1 LHSVFLQITMQTV
14 RKSGYSR
21 RGPYRTRGSGY
32 LRSRRSVRKPT
43 RYGGQGRYYR
53 YGARRIMRGMGAY
66 VENAIVTS
74 GMPGAHNPVPSFSAR
89 TDGTI
94 QLSNK
99 EYIGDIFAPITPG
112 AFVNYTY
119 PINPAME
126 KTFPWLCQLAEN
138 YDEYTLKQ
146 CIFTYKSSVA
156 DFASAS
162 GQVGQ
167 VIMATQ
173 YNAAAQPFTDKQNM
187 MQYAFACSGKT
198 SEDMLQGV
206 ECDPTKLSGPTGHFT
221 RNGPIP
227 ITSGADINNYDHGA
241 LNVAVT
247 DCPSAYAGQ
256 QLGEL
261 WVSYT
266 IELRKPKFVT
276 ANGWGIGRDVYVNA
290 GNWWGSLPFGSN
302 GAGAP
307 YTRATMG
314 TSYKGQANNLNTK
327 LLCPASATVTQ
338 GTDSWVSSNPT
349 PVVGFAVGS
358 AQWLAQPGGVY
369 ISGSYVATDV
379 ISFAVV
385 FDSGYSGNVQII
397 LNVSGAVAT
406 DTPVCNVFLP
416 YSSNITAINDI
427 YDTSADAWCP
437 LVRPAVYPPA
447 AAGVSNKNTMVM
459 HLRIAPNT
467 YGAPNQ
473 IIFTTPVG
481 YGAAPDRII
490 NSYMDISEYNTAFN
504 YRQDG
509 TADMIVLTNAAGA
522 IVPY

>member
-1 LHSVFLQITMQTV
+1 MQAL

-21 RGPYRTRGSGY
+21 RGPYRTRGSGL
-32 LRSRRSVRKPT
+32 LRSRRSIRKPA

-53 YGARRIMRGMGAY
+53 YGTRRLMRGMGAY

-74 GMPGAHNPVPSFSAR
+74 GMPGAHNPVPSFSHK

-94 QLSNK
+94 SLSNK
-99 EYIGDIFAPITPG
+99 EYIGDIFAPVVAG
-112 AFVNYTY
+112 AFQNTVYPVN
-119 PINPAME
+119 PGME

-206 ECDPTKLSGPTGHFT
+206 ECDPAKLSGPTGHFT

-247 DCPSAYAGQ
+247 DCPATYAGQ

-266 IELRKPKFVT
+266 VELRKPKFVT
-276 ANGWGIGRDVYVNA
+276 ANGWGIGRDVYVNQ
-290 GNWWGSLPFGSN
+290 GNWWGTIPFGSN
-302 GAGAP
+302 GLGAP
-307 YTRATMG
+307 YSRATMG
-314 TSYKGQANNLNTK
+314 QSLKGQANNLGTK
-327 LLCPASATVTQ
+327 LLTPSSATVAQ
-338 GTDSWVSSNPT
+338 GTDGWISTNPVAGGT
-349 PVVGFAVGS
+349 VGTA
-358 AQWLAQPGGVY
+358 AWYLQPGGVY
-369 ISGSYVATDV
+369 ISGGYVATDA
-379 ISFAVV
+379 ISFALV
-385 FDSGYSGNVQII
+385 FDPGYSGNIQIV
-397 LNVSGAVAT
+397 LNVSGTVAQ
-406 DTPVCNVFLP
+406 DTPICNVFLP
-416 YSSNITAINDI
+416 SSSNIIAINDI
-427 YDTSADAWCP
+427 YDTSSDSWCP
-437 LVRPAVYPPA
+437 LLRPALTPPA
-447 AAGVSNKNTMVM
+447 TAGVSNKNQIIM
-459 HLRIAPNT
+459 HIRVTPNS
-467 YGAPNQ
+467 YGTPNQ
-473 IIFTTPVG
+473 IIFTTPGPYGVG
-481 YGAAPDRII
+481 PDRIL
-490 NSYMDISEYNTAFN
+490 NSYLDVAEYNTAFN
-504 YRQDG
+504 YKQDG
-509 TADMIVLTNAAGA
+509 TADAIVLTNISGA
-522 IVPY
+522 IVPL